1 MQIAKDTEWNKILP
15 FLGEIKV
22 SWEITIHPWVYY
34 SRVAGTLKDREYLN
48 TILKKEISPWEFNFE
63 QVGINEMEAF

>member
-1 MQIAKDTEWNKILP
+1 M
-15 FLGEIKV
+15 
-22 SWEITIHPWVYY
+22 YY
-34 SRVAGTLKDREYLN
+34 SRVAGTPKDREYLN